1 MITSKPVNQSMD
13 ELIVKALL
21 GGSLIALFSG
31 PMGCFVVWRQ
41 LAYFGDALAHSALL
55 GVALSLATELP
66 VTLAI
71 AFTAAALAL
80 MLLKLRRGQQLAD
93 DTLLGILSHGALALG
108 LVVLALIEPTNMNWM
123 DYLFGDILALS
134 WVDIGTAAA
143 MATVALAI
151 LAWHWQPLVLIAV
164 DQDLASVEGI
174 SVPRMELLF
183 MLLLAL
189 VIALA
194 IKIVGVLLITA
205 MLIIPAA
212 TARIFSRGPTQMALL
227 AALIGVVSVC
237 GGVAG
242 AFQWDLPTG
251 PAIVVTA
258 LLLFL
263 LTTLTNKPVGR
274 I

>member
-1 MITSKPVNQSMD
+1 MD
-13 ELIVKALL
+13 ELIIRALL
-21 GGSLIALFSG
+21 GGTLIALFSG

-55 GVALSLATELP
+55 GVALSLT
-66 VTLAI
+66 TAI
-71 AFTAAALAL
+71 PAGIAVALTAAALAL
-80 MLLKLRRGQQLAD
+80 MMLRLRRGSRLAD

-108 LVVLALIEPTNMNWM
+108 LVTLALFEPATTNWM
-123 DYLFGDILALS
+123 GYLFGDILAVG
-134 WVDIGTAAA
+134 WMDIATA
-143 MATVALAI
+143 AI
-151 LAWHWQPLVLIAV
+151 LALISLGLLAWNWQSLVLIAIDQELAQV
-164 DQDLASVEGI
+164 DGI
-174 SVPRMELLF
+174 SVGRMELLF

-212 TARIFSRGPTQMALL
+212 TARHFAKSPGQMALL
-227 AALIGVVSVC
+227 AAALGIFSVW
-237 GGVAG
+237 GGIAS

-263 LTTLTNKPVGR
+263 IATVIRTPIAQKQTGH
-274 I
+274 

>member
-1 MITSKPVNQSMD
+1 MD
-13 ELIVKALL
+13 ELIIKALL

-55 GVALSLATELP
+55 GVALSLATQLP
-66 VTLAI
+66 TTLSI

-80 MLLKLRRGQQLAD
+80 ILLKLRRGQQLAD
-93 DTLLGILSHGALALG
+93 DTLLGILSHGSLALG
-108 LVVLALIEPTNMNWM
+108 LVVLALLEPTTMNWM
-123 DYLFGDILALS
+123 DYLFGDILAIS
-134 WVDIGTAAA
+134 WVDIGGAAA
-143 MATVALAI
+143 LAAVALAL
-151 LAWHWQPLVLIAV
+151 LAWHWQPLVLIAI
-164 DQDLASVEGI
+164 DQELASVEG
-174 SVPRMELLF
+174 VPVARLELLF

-205 MLIIPAA
+205 MLIVPAA
-212 TARIFSRGPTQMALL
+212 TARVFARGPAEMALL
-227 AALIGVVSVC
+227 AALIGVVSVW

-263 LTTLTNKPVGR
+263 LTTLINRPLAQLSAR
-274 I
+274 N

>member
-1 MITSKPVNQSMD
+1 MD

-55 GVALSLATELP
+55 GVALSMITKLPATA
-66 VTLAI
+66 AI
-71 AFTAAALAL
+71 ALTAAALAL

-108 LVVLALIEPTNMNWM
+108 LVVLALFEPTSLNWM
-123 DYLFGDILALS
+123 DYLFGDILAIS
-134 WVDIGTAAA
+134 WADIGAAA
-143 MATVALAI
+143 TLAAVSLGL
-151 LAWHWQPLVLIAV
+151 LAWNWQKLVLIAV
-164 DQDLASVEGI
+164 DPDLASVEGI
-174 SVPRMELLF
+174 SVPRLELLF

-212 TARIFSRGPTQMALL
+212 TARVLARGPKQMAVL
-227 AALIGVVSVC
+227 ASVIGIISVW

-258 LLLFL
+258 LSLFL
-263 LTTLTNKPVGR
+263 LVTLVNRPK